1 MCRLYGFRATELTK
15 IECTLVHAQNA
26 LIVQSCKDRS
36 GTSHLH
42 GWGLAAYQDRKLHIE
57 RQAHA
62 AIEAEGFRRAAS
74 RTYSD
79 TVLAHVRRATVGRVA
94 LQNTHPFSHGPWAF
108 VHNGTLPNFDSL
120 RPRMI
125 EMMTPDHR
133 TAIHG
138 ETDSEHVFHL
148 ILSMYDAMPER
159 SLLETLRLGL
169 GQIITWCHETDPAA
183 RIGLNVLLTDGDRL
197 VGSRWG
203 RTLHYVERR
212 GVHDCEICGF
222 PHIRH
227 DAQRSYRAVVIASE
241 PISHEPRR
249 ELPDRCVFA
258 ITTRMALQ
266 IDSRWGAARQPV
278 KRERPRRVNV
288 STR

>member
-15 IECTLVHAQNA
+15 IECTLLHAQNA
-26 LIVQSCKDRS
+26 LIVQSWKDRS

-42 GWGLAAYQDRKLHIE
+42 GWGLAAYQNQRLHIE
-57 RQAHA
+57 RQAQA

-74 RTYSD
+74 RAYSN
-79 TVLAHVRRATVGRVA
+79 TVLAHVRRATVGRIA
-94 LQNTHPFSHGPWAF
+94 LENTHPFCHGPWAF

-125 EMMTPDHR
+125 EMMTPEHR
-133 TAIHG
+133 AAIRG

-148 ILSMYDAMPER
+148 ILSMNDAMPDR
-159 SLLETLRLGL
+159 PLVETLSLSL
-169 GQIITWCHETDPAA
+169 GQIVAWCHEIDPAA

-203 RTLHYVERR
+203 RTLHYVERW

-227 DAQRSYRAVVIASE
+227 DPRHSYRAVVIASE
-241 PISHEPRR
+241 PISDESWR
-249 ELPDRCVFA
+249 EIPDSCVFA
-258 ITTRMALQ
+258 VTTRMALE
-266 IDSRWGAARQPV
+266 IYFRWGAASQPV
-278 KRERPRRVNV
+278 VVEGAP
-288 STR
+288 STG

>member
-42 GWGLAAYQDRKLHIE
+42 GWGLAAYQNGKLHIE
-57 RQAHA
+57 REVQAA
-62 AIEAEGFRRAAS
+62 VEAEGFRRAAS

-79 TVLAHVRRATVGRVA
+79 AVLAHVRRATIGRVS
-94 LQNTHPFSHGPWAF
+94 LENTHPFSHGAWAF
-108 VHNGTLPNFDSL
+108 VHNGTLPNFNIL
-120 RPRMI
+120 RPRML
-125 EMMTPDHR
+125 ELMTPEHR
-133 TAIHG
+133 SAIRG

-148 ILSMYDAMPER
+148 ILSRHETAPNR
-159 SLLETLRLGL
+159 SLLETLHLSL
-169 GQIITWCHETDPAA
+169 GQIITWCLEIDPAA
-183 RIGLNVLLTDGDRL
+183 RIGLNVLLTDGSRL

-203 RTLHYVERR
+203 RTLHFVERL

-227 DAQRSYRAVVIASE
+227 DMRHSYRAVVIASE
-241 PISHEPRR
+241 PITHEPWH
-249 ELPDRCVFA
+249 EVPEGCVFSV
-258 ITTRMALQ
+258 T
-266 IDSRWGAARQPV
+266 AAMGLEINARLPFPSQP
-278 KRERPRRVNV
+278 EL
-288 STR
+288 